1 MDKLTGCCGLDC
13 RRCDARTATVNNDD
27 ELRDRV
33 AKLWSELNGAEITRE
48 MINCDGCNASG
59 RKTPFAES
67 MCGIRKCAVGRGYMT
82 CGECAEFETCGILS
96 DITGNNVE
104 ALDNLRRR

>member
-59 RKTPFAES
+59 RKTPFADKEVRS
-67 MCGIRKCAVGRGYMT
+67 LERIYDM
-82 CGECAEFETCGILS
+82 
-96 DITGNNVE
+96 
-104 ALDNLRRR
+104 RRVRRI